1 MDITTQAVFQRPA
14 EQWGVVYPYGS
25 VLAIFEN
32 EQDALSEASCFGG
45 AVVRIVQEVWSAVS
59 ADSES
64 GTSMQEL
71 AANATS

>member
-1 MDITTQAVFQRPA
+1 MDITTQAMLQNPA

-45 AVVRIVQEVWSAVS
+45 AVVRIVQEAWGAVS
-59 ADSES
+59 AGSES
-64 GTSMQEL
+64 ATGMQQL
-71 AANATS
+71 VADATA

>member
-1 MDITTQAVFQRPA
+1 MDITTQAMVQNPA

-45 AVVRIVQEVWSAVS
+45 AVVRIVREALSAVS
-59 ADSES
+59 AGNES
-64 GTSMQEL
+64 ANGVQPL
-71 AANATS
+71 AANAIV